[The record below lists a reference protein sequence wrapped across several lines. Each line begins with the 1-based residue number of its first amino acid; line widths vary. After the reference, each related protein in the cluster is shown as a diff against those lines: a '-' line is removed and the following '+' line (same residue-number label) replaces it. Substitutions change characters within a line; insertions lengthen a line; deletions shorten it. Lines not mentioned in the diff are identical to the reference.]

1 MKDKILAQLNPA
13 CPWRTL
19 SWYDTI
25 ASTNTAAKL
34 LAKQGAAHG
43 TVLIADC
50 QTGGRGRMGREFVSQ
65 AGMGIYLSVILRP
78 ACPPDRLMHLT
89 CAVAVAVCDAIEQVT
104 GLRPGVKWIN
114 DLVCEKRKLGGIL
127 TELSLDTA
135 TGLTEY
141 AVIGIGINCAQTRED
156 FPPALQDLAGSL
168 AMATGKAV
176 DRAALAGA
184 MIDALWQMDS
194 TLLGAKDA
202 ILDRYRTDCVTL
214 GQPICVHKAD
224 AVLHGTAL
232 DVDGDGGLT
241 VRLEDGRVITVNSG
255 EVSIRGMYGYI

>member
-13 CPWRTL
+13 CPWRTIF
-19 SWYDTI
+19 WYDTI
-25 ASTNTAAKL
+25 DSTNTAAKL

-43 TVLIADC
+43 TILIADC

-78 ACPPDRLMHLT
+78 EYPPDRLMHLT

-114 DLVCEKRKLGGIL
+114 DLVYEKRKLGGIL

-135 TGLTEY
+135 MGLTEY
-141 AVIGIGINCAQTRED
+141 AVIGIGINCAQAREN
-156 FPPALQDLAGSL
+156 FPPTLQDLAGSI
-168 AMATGKAV
+168 AIATGKTV
-176 DRAALAGA
+176 DRTVLAGA
-184 MIDALWQMDS
+184 MINALWQMDK
-194 TLLGAKDA
+194 TLLTARDA
-202 ILDRYRTDCVTL
+202 ILDRYRADCVTL
-214 GQPICVHKAD
+214 GQPVCVHKAN
-224 AVLHGTAL
+224 AVLYGTAL
-232 DVDGDGGLT
+232 DVNSDGGLV
-241 VRLEDGRVITVNSG
+241 VRLEDGSIRTVNSG